1 MIWFAGICCVPRA
14 CLKRDRTTTILVN
27 DVNIIS
33 IAGARDNIVRANNN
47 CKSVANLPGSS
58 RPSSTVKFNGGIDKD

>member
-1 MIWFAGICCVPRA
+1 VPKA
-14 CLKRDRTTTILVN
+14 CLKRERTTTIRVN

-47 CKSVANLPGSS
+47 CRSVVNLPGSL
-58 RPSSTVKFNGGIDKD
+58 RLSSTLKFNGGIEKD